1 MWASKI
7 GWPPSI
13 QDESIEIDLPS
24 DQGLPPEAKADLHD
38 AEHIVFVVRLAKLM
52 NSMVSSL
59 YVRKRQQTSFSERVQ
74 VAVRSLTDWAAD
86 LPPRLQLDMSEGASN
101 PRHVTYLHLSFN
113 QVSINQIDFELLF
126 LC

>member
-86 LPPRLQLDMSEGASN
+86 LPPRLQLDMTEGASN

-113 QVSINQIDFELLF
+113 QVSINECDLD
-126 LC
+126 